1 MIRKIVA
8 IGWLNVQQM
17 MRNPAE
23 LVGVI
28 LLPVALTLVF
38 GSAFGSGEARPLLIP
53 VVNEDGSS
61 YATQVSGLIDAEES
75 FEVTSVSR
83 EEAERRVREGD
94 NALAVIVPDGFG
106 EEVESGDAAIL
117 IMRNPASENAFAAM
131 AVIEGVA
138 VRMSADV
145 AAANLPS
152 RMPFSTEP
160 STFAERY
167 RAADGLWE
175 PAPPVS
181 VVGETVV
188 ASDVRGDSEF
198 ASNNT
203 QYSTGFTVMFIM
215 FVTFGGASGILE
227 EREQGTLRRLLI
239 TPNNKMV
246 LVVGKIFG
254 IVMTAVIQTLILVG
268 IGAVVFSVPWGNAPL
283 AVVLLF
289 LSYILAVTGLAIL
302 LSALVRSRDQ
312 LSGLMPLLS
321 VGLAMLGGSFWPLQ
335 IVSPVMQT
343 IAKLTPTGWAMIG
356 LTDVVAR
363 NQGMQAALLPAAV
376 LLGFAA
382 VSLGLGARL
391 LKFE

>member
-1 MIRKIVA
+1 MIRKILA

-23 LVGVI
+23 LIGVI
-28 LLPVALTLVF
+28 VLPVALTLVF
-38 GSAFGSGEARPLLIP
+38 GSAFGGGEAQPLLIP
-53 VVNEDGSS
+53 VADEDGSS
-61 YATQVSGLIDAEES
+61 YAMQVSGLIDAEES

-83 EEAERRVREGD
+83 EEAERRVREGE
-94 NALAVIVPDGFG
+94 NALAVIVSDGFG
-106 EEVESGDAAIL
+106 DDVESGDATIRV
-117 IMRNPASENAFAAM
+117 MRNPVSENAFAAM

-152 RMPFSTEP
+152 QMPFPTAP

-167 RAADGLWE
+167 SAADGLWE

-268 IGAVVFSVPWGNAPL
+268 IGAVVFNVPWGNAPL
-283 AVVLLF
+283 AVALLF

-382 VSLGLGARL
+382 VSLGLGTRL